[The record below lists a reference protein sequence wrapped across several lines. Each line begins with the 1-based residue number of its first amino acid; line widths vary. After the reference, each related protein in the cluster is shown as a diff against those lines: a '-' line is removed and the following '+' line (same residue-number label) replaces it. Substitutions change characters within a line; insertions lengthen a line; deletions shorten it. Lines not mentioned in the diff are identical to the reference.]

1 MNSPTTNKQIIFVDS
16 SVQDYQSLIQ
26 NIDRAQIV
34 ILNENVSGIEQ
45 ITNALANQKDIEA
58 VHILSHGSE
67 GSLKLGSDVLNG
79 NDIENFSSQLKQWGN
94 ALTEKGDILLYGCDA
109 AAGDTGK
116 NFVKRLSEITGADIA
131 ASDNKTGSTKFGND
145 WDLEIQT
152 GAIEAA
158 VPLAPEA
165 MDDYEYTLA
174 NYNVSVAT
182 DTGND
187 TVANSLSWA
196 IRQANLNPGPDTIT
210 LNTNVTVTAV
220 MKNLINSDISFIG
233 NNNSVSGNNQFRP
246 FFVKSGTVNF
256 SNMTVT
262 NSKAQGGSSDR
273 GGGGAG
279 MGGGLFIYGGSVTV
293 NNVTFSNNRAIGGNG
308 AQKGFSYGGAGMFGS
323 ADGFGGA
330 GLFESSTTT
339 DGAYGGNG
347 NYGGGTGGFGG
358 GGSFGGGTGGFGG
371 GGGYG
376 GFGGGFGDG
385 FGGFGGGGGG
395 YGGFGGG

>member
-1 MNSPTTNKQIIFVDS
+1 M
-16 SVQDYQSLIQ
+16 
-26 NIDRAQIV
+26 
-34 ILNENVSGIEQ
+34 SGIEQ
-45 ITNALANQKDIEA
+45 ITNVLANQKDIES
-58 VHILSHGSE
+58 VGILSHGSQ

-79 NDIENFSSQLKQWGN
+79 NDIEKFNTQLKQWGN
-94 ALTEKGDILLYGCDA
+94 ALTENGDILLYGCNA

-174 NYNVSVAT
+174 NYNVSVAN

-210 LNTNVTVTAV
+210 LNTNVIVTAV
-220 MKNLINSDISFIG
+220 MKNLIDSDISFIG
-233 NNNSVSGNNQFRP
+233 NNNSVSGGNAFRP

-262 NSKAQGGSSDR
+262 NSKAQGGSSR
-273 GGGGAG
+273 FGGAGAG
-279 MGGGLFIYGGSVTV
+279 MGGGLFIYGGSVSV
-293 NNVTFSNNRAIGGNG
+293 NNVTFSGNSAVGGNG
-308 AQKGFSYGGAGMFGS
+308 AQAAFSYGGAGMFGNGGG
-323 ADGFGGA
+323 DGGG
-330 GLFESSTTT
+330 GLFATSTSIA
-339 DGAYGGNG
+339 GAYGGNG
-347 NYGGGTGGFGG
+347 NYGGGGFG
-358 GGSFGGGTGGFGG
+358 
-371 GGGYG
+371 
-376 GFGGGFGDG
+376 
-385 FGGFGGGGGG
+385 
-395 YGGFGGG
+395 